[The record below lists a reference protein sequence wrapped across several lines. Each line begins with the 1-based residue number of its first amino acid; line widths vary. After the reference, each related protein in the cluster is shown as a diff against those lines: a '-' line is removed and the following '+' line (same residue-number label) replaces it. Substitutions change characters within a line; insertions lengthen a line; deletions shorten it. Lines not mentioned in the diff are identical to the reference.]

1 MFSHA
6 LTFNG
11 EVSRM
16 CFIVIDDFYGQ
27 THLSLQV
34 SLNVRDFV
42 WVLFHFF
49 FFKQKLCTGHDGF
62 DSALCAADFWFG
74 LKYDLF

>member
-6 LTFNG
+6 LTFGG

-16 CFIVIDDFYGQ
+16 CFIVVDHFYGQ

-34 SLNVRDFV
+34 SLNVGDFL
-42 WVLFHFF
+42 WVLFNIFF
-49 FFKQKLCTGHDGF
+49 NRSSVPVMMFMIQLCVQ
-62 DSALCAADFWFG
+62 LIFG
-74 LKYDLF
+74 LG